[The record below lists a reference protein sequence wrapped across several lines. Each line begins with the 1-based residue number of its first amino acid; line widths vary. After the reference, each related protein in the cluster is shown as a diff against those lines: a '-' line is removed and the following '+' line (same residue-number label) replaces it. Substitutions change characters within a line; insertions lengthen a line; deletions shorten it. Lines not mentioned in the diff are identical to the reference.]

1 MKLFTIKDIDEGFK
15 SLNIRFFD
23 GDKPS
28 SLASVSLNTVDSNLH
43 QHAMQM
49 WTFARFLP
57 IVIGNNIYPRR

>member
-1 MKLFTIKDIDEGFK
+1 MKLFTINEGLK
-15 SLNIRFFD
+15 SLNSQLFD
-23 GDKPS
+23 GDKPL